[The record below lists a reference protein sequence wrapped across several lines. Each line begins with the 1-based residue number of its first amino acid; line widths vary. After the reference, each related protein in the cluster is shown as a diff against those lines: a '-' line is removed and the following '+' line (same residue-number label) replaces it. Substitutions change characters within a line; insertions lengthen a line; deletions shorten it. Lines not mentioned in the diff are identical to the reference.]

1 MKLIDSKVELL
12 EQGQGLNG
20 VLKQIE
26 LCGRTCYKSE
36 DHITEDSYK
45 RFVSAMIKNG
55 HTAMLE
61 HGTIY
66 LQSIVDRPNTLG
78 FTKYSLDPYSKVNL
92 LNTDEGLCAYITT
105 NYRVIIQNH
114 WEDDLKYICE
124 PTEHHAKRYTFRITC
139 SRIQSQSICR
149 HRHFSFA
156 QESTR
161 YCNYS
166 KDKFDREIVYVK
178 PSWLSIPTG
187 KVYWYDG
194 INWRIQYGDNV
205 DDTLSINPN
214 NMPENE
220 AYSISKYFDT
230 LSKAEQ
236 TYFDLIEQGWKAES
250 ARDVLPNALKTEICV
265 TGFEDDW
272 EHFLDLRYYEK
283 TGKPHPDMHKI
294 AEAIYKHFYPENE
307 Q

>member
-12 EQGQGLNG
+12 EQESGLNG
-20 VLKQIE
+20 AFKQIE

-36 DHITEDSYK
+36 NNITEDSYK
-45 RFVSAMIKNG
+45 RFVEAMIKNG

-66 LQSIVDRPNTLG
+66 LIIPDRGDPIRYIDN
-78 FTKYSLDPYSKVNL
+78 PYSRAKF
-92 LNTDEGLCAYITT
+92 TRDENGEWKWFITT
-105 NYRVIIQNH
+105 NYRVIVQNGFQ
-114 WEDDLKYICE
+114 DDLIYLSE
-124 PTEHHAKRYTFRITC
+124 PTAFHVKRYTFRITC
-139 SRIQSQSICR
+139 NRIQSQSICR

-166 KDKFDREIVYVK
+166 KDKFDHEIVY
-178 PSWLSIPTG
+178 IPPVEYT
-187 KVYWYDG
+187 K
-194 INWRIQYGDNV
+194 
-205 DDTLSINPN
+205 
-214 NMPENE
+214 NE
-220 AYSISKYFDT
+220 DYELLLKQ
-230 LSKAEQ
+230 AEE
-236 TYFDLIEQGWKAES
+236 TYFKLIEQGWKAES

-283 TGKPHPDMHKI
+283 TGKVHPDMKKI
-294 AEAIYKHFYPENE
+294 ATMIHEILEA
-307 Q
+307 